1 MSPTATVVVLQMNS
15 TELDNGLL
23 STNCF
28 RSTAHNTHT
37 DEETSMVSGQT
48 EVGDGA
54 VIDAGFISLGC
65 EKLQTVSRQDNETD
79 HGMV

>member
-1 MSPTATVVVLQMNS
+1 MKKQVW
-15 TELDNGLL
+15 
-23 STNCF
+23 
-28 RSTAHNTHT
+28 
-37 DEETSMVSGQT
+37 VSGKT

-65 EKLQTVSRQDNETD
+65 EKLQTVSRLDNETD